1 MLLPTL
7 FQLLYIL
14 QPFLAYTN
22 QPKVLII
29 SKVDHYQNSCEENE

>member
-7 FQLLYIL
+7 FLLLFVL

-22 QPKVLII
+22 QPEVLVI
-29 SKVDHYQNSCEENE
+29 SKVDHYQNLCEENE